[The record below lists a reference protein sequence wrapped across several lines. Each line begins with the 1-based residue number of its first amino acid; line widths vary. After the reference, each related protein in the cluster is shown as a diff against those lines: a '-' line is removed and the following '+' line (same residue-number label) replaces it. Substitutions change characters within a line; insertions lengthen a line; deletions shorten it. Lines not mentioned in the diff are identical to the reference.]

1 MEEPPIEDLVQVD
14 VLVKG
19 VEANKTLD
27 EANESTPIT
36 FNVNASISESDRG
49 PGFLNLKYSMDI
61 ETQPAAA
68 RLHVSGTASLTGKD
82 AEIEETLSAREKDGT
97 PALFMKIYQRVY
109 PTMYLLCGSLKIP
122 YPAPGLLRLN
132 QVATAEE
139 EVAR

>member
-1 MEEPPIEDLVQVD
+1 MAQID
-14 VLVKG
+14 VIVKG
-19 VEANKTLD
+19 IDANKTLD

-49 PGFLNLKYSMDI
+49 PGFLNLKFSMDI

-68 RLHVSGTASLTGKD
+68 KLHVSGNASLTGKD
-82 AEIEETLSAREKDGT
+82 AEIEETLAAREKDGT
-97 PALFMKIYQRVY
+97 PSLFMKIYQRVY

>member
-1 MEEPPIEDLVQVD
+1 MVD
-14 VLVKG
+14 VEVSVKG
-19 VEANKTLD
+19 IEANKTSD
-27 EANESTPIT
+27 EANESTQVT
-36 FNVNASISESDRG
+36 FNVNSSINEADRG
-49 PGFLNLKYSMDI
+49 PGFLNLKFSMDV

-68 RLHVSGTASLTGKD
+68 RVFVSGTATLKGKD
-82 AEIEETLSAREKDGT
+82 DEIDAMIGAKEKDGT

-132 QVATAEE
+132 RMASAEE

>member
-1 MEEPPIEDLVQVD
+1 MVEVD

-19 VEANKTLD
+19 IEANKTLD

-36 FNVNASISESDRG
+36 FNVNSSINEADRG
-49 PGFLNLKYSMDI
+49 PGFLTLKYSLDI

-68 RLHVSGTASLTGKD
+68 RLRVSGTATLSGKD
-82 AEIEETLSAREKDGT
+82 AEIEEILATNEKDGT

-109 PTMYLLCGSLKIP
+109 PTMYLLCGALKIP

-132 QVATAEE
+132 QVATAEG